1 MGEVYLAEDIR
12 LGRPVALKLLPA
24 VFATDPSRLSRF
36 ELEARATS
44 ALNHPNILTIY
55 DIGTHEGTPYI
66 IAELLEGEELRAQ
79 LPSQSEDGALPVR
92 KAIDYALQIIAG
104 LAAAHAKGIVHRDL
118 KPENLFVTSDGRV
131 KILDFGLAKLRPQQP
146 VGMADAPT
154 QKRITEPGVVMG
166 TVNYMSPEQV
176 RGLEADHRA
185 DIFAFGVI
193 LYEMLTGHRAFR
205 GDSAVEVMNAILK
218 EEPGELTET
227 KEKIPPQLEKIV
239 RRCLEKTP
247 ERRFQSTSDLGF
259 ALEALSTPSG
269 TALATA
275 TNGTKRSGWRDFSAR
290 NAPLIG
296 LIAVASCALIA
307 LALAVAYFNRS
318 STDTRAVRLTFT
330 PPENLTYDNGPFD
343 HVAVSPDG
351 QRLAF
356 TGRSS
361 DGKRQIWVRP
371 LDSAEAQPLPGTDDP
386 VDPFWSPDGRSL
398 GFGSQGKLKRVDL
411 AGGRPQ
417 TLSNALRFNGGSW
430 SRDGVILFVPNE
442 GRGVFRIPATGG
454 EPTQVTSLTSAQTP
468 GHRNPYF
475 LPDDRHFLYQAGG
488 STFVGS
494 LDSKEVKQV
503 LADGAPAVYAPPGW
517 LLFVSNGALRA
528 QRFDATRLE
537 LKGEAVA
544 LTKRTNLRAVRGLP
558 ISVSENGT
566 LIWQGDQGRDSELVW
581 FDREGKQRD
590 IVGSQIQGVRM
601 GETPRLSPDG
611 KRVATSPLTPQTLN
625 QDIWVIDLARDLP
638 TRLTFDPSRDTN
650 PIWSPDGSRVAYFS
664 IQRGGIYQRAANG
677 AGTEELLLKCG
688 SIATSDWSPDGRFIF
703 YSLLDERTGRDV
715 WVAPLTGS
723 RQPYALLDSE
733 FDEYRAQL
741 SPDGRWLAY
750 VSDESGSYEVYV
762 QPFFADGKLGGAK
775 ARIST
780 GGGNQLRWRR
790 DGGELFYVAGDGQM
804 MAVVVKTSGAAF
816 EQGTPKA
823 LFKTHLAMVGPTFL
837 GIQYDVTADGQ
848 RFLINTPVGQAPPV
862 SVILNWTAEVKR

>member
-1 MGEVYLAEDIR
+1 
-12 LGRPVALKLLPA
+12 
-24 VFATDPSRLSRF
+24 
-36 ELEARATS
+36 
-44 ALNHPNILTIY
+44 
-55 DIGTHEGTPYI
+55 
-66 IAELLEGEELRAQ
+66 
-79 LPSQSEDGALPVR
+79 
-92 KAIDYALQIIAG
+92 
-104 LAAAHAKGIVHRDL
+104 
-118 KPENLFVTSDGRV
+118 V

-146 VGMADAPT
+146 GGMDADAPT

-218 EEPGELTET
+218 EEPRELTET
-227 KEKIPPQLEKIV
+227 KVKIPPQLEKIV

-259 ALEALSTPSG
+259 ALEALSAPSG

-275 TNGTKRSGWRDFSAR
+275 TNEFGAPKRGWRDR
-290 NAPLIG
+290 
-296 LIAVASCALIA
+296 IAWLVAGVAVLAA
-307 LALAVAYFNRS
+307 LALAVAYFSRS

-330 PPENLTYDNGPFD
+330 PPENLTYDNASFD

-356 TGRSS
+356 TGRSA

-386 VDPFWSPDGRSL
+386 VDPFWSPNSRSL

-417 TLSNALRFNGGSW
+417 TLSYALRFQGGSW
-430 SRDGVILFVPNE
+430 SRDGVILFVPNA
-442 GRGVFRIPATGG
+442 GSGVFRIPATGG
-454 EPTQVTSLTSAQTP
+454 EPTQVTSLNSAQSQ

-488 STFVGS
+488 SAFVGS

-528 QRFDATRLE
+528 QPFDATRLE

-544 LTKRTNLRAVRGLP
+544 LTKPTNLRVIRGLP
-558 ISVSENGT
+558 FSVSESGV
-566 LIWQGDQGRDSELVW
+566 LIWQGDQRRDSELVW

-590 IVGSQIQGVRM
+590 IVGSQMKAVRTI
-601 GETPRLSPDG
+601 GDTPRLSPDG
-611 KRVATSPLTPQTLN
+611 KRVAIAPLTPPLQTLN

-638 TRLTFDPSRDTN
+638 TRLTFDPARDVN

-677 AGTEELLLKCG
+677 AGTEELLLKCS

-723 RQPYALLDSE
+723 RQPYSLLNSE

-762 QPFFADGKLGGAK
+762 QPFSADGKLDGAK

-780 GGGNQLRWRR
+780 GGGNQPRWRR
-790 DGGELFYVAGDGQM
+790 EGGELFYVAGDGQM
-804 MAVVVKTSGAAF
+804 MAVAVKTSGATF

-823 LFKTHLAMVGPTFL
+823 LFKARIQTDAPMIL
-837 GIQYDVTADGQ
+837 GIHYDVQADGQ
-848 RFLINTPVGQAPPV
+848 RFLINTPVGEAPPV